1 MSEIEIYWQAI
12 RKKSPKQ
19 LPEFKNLPMQYQQMV
34 IQSVNLLLLVIDGV
48 SNDMARQN
56 TDQG

>member
-12 RKKSPKQ
+12 RKKSPKP
-19 LPEFKNLPMQYQQMV
+19 LPEFKNLPVQYQHM
-34 IQSVNLLLLVIDGV
+34 IINSVNLLLLVIDGV

-56 TDQG
+56 SN

>member
-12 RKKSPKQ
+12 RKKSPKP
-19 LPEFKNLPMQYQQMV
+19 LPEFKNLPRQYQDMV
-34 IQSVNLLLLVIDGV
+34 INSVNLLLLVIDGV

-56 TDQG
+56 SN